1 MKWKRALSTLLA
13 VLLLVSLLPTAVFA
27 ESSTAEVS
35 VPSVGYLQ
43 SKIPSPDG
51 KAVYM
56 ARNDSP
62 FFTWTGMNT
71 HAEDN
76 QYFAFELVSN
86 GLYSMVNL
94 FADQAVT
101 ATGSGN
107 LNLAAIDHGDG
118 RQLWRFEA
126 GEDGYVYIKNS
137 STQTYITT
145 PRTKN
150 TDAMNQYL
158 QLSEKA
164 EDAADRQLWYL
175 GDGLTAS
182 LQNGISS
189 ESGSAT
195 YLALDGD
202 GGYLTW
208 TGKGSHAESNQFYSF
223 NHLSNGAYQLLRIT
237 DDKAVSVT
245 NDGTKPVQSKTADAA
260 DAAQQWYFENAGS
273 GFYRIRSAANG
284 LYLTSPR
291 SEASAAMDF
300 KYLTLSQKSDA
311 QGQLWKTD
319 IAVQPVPAPAEP
331 GESPAI
337 PDAATDV
344 IYTIYS
350 AFDDPDNQNIE
361 KVDPEFGTIA
371 GTLNS
376 SLSPRILELKHQST
390 SANNGRLLATFECN
404 RLPKS
409 DAALVAEKWKN
420 GENFNADLSSF
431 PIYESI
437 DGGATW
443 GAGDTEKP
451 ARGGNYLP
459 VGYVQNQDSTNGV
472 TGMRNCPELFE
483 MPETIGDLAEG
494 TILCAGN
501 SIEAGTN
508 GCAADVSQSNTT
520 YLDLCVST
528 DVGRTWEHH
537 SSIAGPFTGACKLN
551 SDTAWEPFFFV
562 WDHQLYCFYSD
573 EGFDSTNAQNL
584 SYAVYNGSKWE
595 GPFVVVQS
603 NSKRPGMPILAQL
616 ENGQFMM
623 VYERDGG
630 SSSGYVLSKVNDP
643 TVWYAKDG
651 AEKNTKDHQHLNWDD
666 AVRIN
671 GNGAPFVITT
681 KSGTILYNNTAL
693 SSLYVNSAKNPS
705 DQAAFWIE
713 YATGLGAAYNRQIL
727 ELSNG
732 NIMIPRGVNDRG
744 ITCTIL
750 DFPENFAETVGS
762 VQSKIDFQDHATYM
776 AFDGTAVMT
785 WTGSGDHAEPN
796 QYYEFR
802 EVENGTYLLINTAQ
816 GKAVSSGTSH
826 VELRDVNAADP
837 KQRWSFEAA
846 ENGWYYIWNHA
857 SGLYL
862 TTPRASASN
871 AMDYSYLG
879 VSAKADVDTQL
890 WKPEVSVAEKAA
902 PDTSDY

>member
-43 SKIPSPDG
+43 SKIPSSDG

-94 FADQAVT
+94 SANQAVT
-101 ATGSGN
+101 ATDSGN

-291 SEASAAMDF
+291 SEASAALYF
-300 KYLTLSQKSDA
+300 TR
-311 QGQLWKTD
+311 
-319 IAVQPVPAPAEP
+319 EP
-331 GESPAI
+331 
-337 PDAATDV
+337 
-344 IYTIYS
+344 
-350 AFDDPDNQNIE
+350 
-361 KVDPEFGTIA
+361 
-371 GTLNS
+371 
-376 SLSPRILELKHQST
+376 
-390 SANNGRLLATFECN
+390 
-404 RLPKS
+404 
-409 DAALVAEKWKN
+409 
-420 GENFNADLSSF
+420 
-431 PIYESI
+431 
-437 DGGATW
+437 
-443 GAGDTEKP
+443 
-451 ARGGNYLP
+451 
-459 VGYVQNQDSTNGV
+459 
-472 TGMRNCPELFE
+472 
-483 MPETIGDLAEG
+483 
-494 TILCAGN
+494 
-501 SIEAGTN
+501 
-508 GCAADVSQSNTT
+508 
-520 YLDLCVST
+520 
-528 DVGRTWEHH
+528 
-537 SSIAGPFTGACKLN
+537 
-551 SDTAWEPFFFV
+551 
-562 WDHQLYCFYSD
+562 
-573 EGFDSTNAQNL
+573 
-584 SYAVYNGSKWE
+584 
-595 GPFVVVQS
+595 
-603 NSKRPGMPILAQL
+603 
-616 ENGQFMM
+616 
-623 VYERDGG
+623 
-630 SSSGYVLSKVNDP
+630 
-643 TVWYAKDG
+643 
-651 AEKNTKDHQHLNWDD
+651 
-666 AVRIN
+666 
-671 GNGAPFVITT
+671 
-681 KSGTILYNNTAL
+681 
-693 SSLYVNSAKNPS
+693 
-705 DQAAFWIE
+705 
-713 YATGLGAAYNRQIL
+713 
-727 ELSNG
+727 
-732 NIMIPRGVNDRG
+732 
-744 ITCTIL
+744 
-750 DFPENFAETVGS
+750 
-762 VQSKIDFQDHATYM
+762 
-776 AFDGTAVMT
+776 
-785 WTGSGDHAEPN
+785 
-796 QYYEFR
+796 
-802 EVENGTYLLINTAQ
+802 
-816 GKAVSSGTSH
+816 
-826 VELRDVNAADP
+826 
-837 KQRWSFEAA
+837 
-846 ENGWYYIWNHA
+846 
-857 SGLYL
+857 
-862 TTPRASASN
+862 
-871 AMDYSYLG
+871 
-879 VSAKADVDTQL
+879 
-890 WKPEVSVAEKAA
+890 
-902 PDTSDY
+902 